1 MVSGHRVYEKFIF
14 EESNVIKLSEKHPAL
29 SMSFDDLYLGLRERV
44 DRGLITVQTW
54 RDLEMYTYSRDC
66 QFDKAW
72 DVFTLMARG
81 LILCPS
87 KKMVVC
93 TPFEKF
99 FNFGEY
105 TVALPDES
113 FEVTEKLDGSLGN
126 CLFWDDEW
134 WVFTKGSF
142 QSEQSVWATDWLRKN
157 VNTDKMHKLYTY
169 LFEIIYPA
177 NRIVV
182 RYDFEG
188 LVLLTVFAHTGEEL
202 TRHYLKVESEALG
215 VRLVPQKQYES
226 LDQMLAIAEKMDI
239 SSEGFVVRFKNGLRI
254 KIKGKDYC
262 RVHRLV
268 SYCTPLAVW
277 DMLRNKDDIT
287 VILKDLPEEFHSDFN
302 QIYNILQVDFEKKYD
317 EVKSFYEHTKDMS
330 DRDLGMKM
338 SDFVGYSEMAKSTV
352 FSARKK
358 NWLEVVLEKPDS
370 ATHLRNTF
378 FGRYLRPTGNKLE
391 GYKPSSVVNRFA
403 AESAS

>member
-1 MVSGHRVYEKFIF
+1 MVSGHRIYEKFVF
-14 EESNVIKLSEKHPAL
+14 EESKVTEFTKHPAR
-29 SMSFDDLYLGLRERV
+29 SMPFDDLYKGLRERV
-44 DRGLITVQTW
+44 DRGLITVQIW

-87 KKMVVC
+87 KKLVVA
-93 TPFEKF
+93 TPMPKF

-105 TVALPDES
+105 TVALPDEP
-113 FEVTEKLDGSLGN
+113 FEVTEKMDGSLF
-126 CLFWDDEW
+126 LAFFWDNEW
-134 WVFTKGSF
+134 WGVTKGSF
-142 QSEQSVWATDWLRKN
+142 QSEQAFWGTDWLRKN
-157 VNTDKMHKLYTY
+157 VKTDKMNKLYTY
-169 LFEIIYPA
+169 LFEVIYPA

-188 LVLLTVFAHTGEEL
+188 LVLLTVIAHTGEEL
-202 TRHYLKVESEALG
+202 TRHYLEVESEALG
-215 VRLVPQKQYES
+215 VRIVPQKQYES

-254 KIKGKDYC
+254 KIKGSEYV

-277 DMLRNKDDIT
+277 DMLRNKDDVT
-287 VILKDLPEEFHSDFN
+287 VILKDLPEEFHADFT
-302 QIYNILQVDFEKKYD
+302 QIYNLLQADFEKKYA
-317 EVKSFYEHTKDMS
+317 EVKSFYELTKDMS

-338 SDFVGYSEMAKSTV
+338 PEFVGYSEVAKSTV

-370 ATHLRNTF
+370 PTHLRNAF
-378 FGRYLRPTGNKLE
+378 FGRYLRPTSNKLE

-403 AESAS
+403 AESAG